1 MDKKTQ
7 RILEKLYGE
16 ASRKY
21 NIPLEY
27 FTLPEEYLYQDEE
40 WKEIKKKR
48 AGYVDNLSAISA
60 DYYSVPKFGH
70 RSFVDD
76 SD

>member
-1 MDKKTQ
+1 MDKKTHE
-7 RILEKLYGE
+7 ILEKLYGE

-27 FTLPEEYLYQDEE
+27 FTLPEEYLFQPDE
-40 WKEIKKKR
+40 WREIQKKR
-48 AGYVDNLSAISA
+48 NRYVNNLSAISP
-60 DYYSVPKFGH
+60 DYYTLPKFGH